1 MSRRALE
8 KSVRMFRTLCEDTI
22 KRGGSTPL
30 GAKGVESL
38 LALEEVFAGKR
49 RFEGSLLKPLAAFA
63 HLLSSGQLP
72 PGFARLNFGDA
83 MLAVSE
89 VLAHEPPQ
97 WKFDPAL
104 APAVAARLGFD
115 SVIAGDRS
123 ARAGKPGG
131 MEAAR

>member
-8 KSVRMFRTLCEDTI
+8 KSVRMFRTLCEDAI

-38 LALEEVFAGKR
+38 LALEDVFAGKR

-83 MLAVSE
+83 MMAVSE
-89 VLAHEPPQ
+89 VVAREAPQ
-97 WKFDPAL
+97 WPFDPVL
-104 APAVAARLGFD
+104 APAVA
-115 SVIAGDRS
+115 S
-123 ARAGKPGG
+123 
-131 MEAAR
+131 